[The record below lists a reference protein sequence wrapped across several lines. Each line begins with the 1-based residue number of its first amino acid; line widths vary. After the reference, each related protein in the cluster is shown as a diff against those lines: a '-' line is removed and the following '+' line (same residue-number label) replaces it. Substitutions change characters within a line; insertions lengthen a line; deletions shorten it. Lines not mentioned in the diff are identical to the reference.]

1 MGRGDLVTVSTGLLK
16 SVLKD
21 ISDPKLKGQI
31 ESILHAQH
39 NIISQQIT
47 KFPKTAKIKKV
58 IDGDTILLS
67 NGLVLRYVGITA
79 PEAGEPFE
87 KEATVANTKLV
98 ERKTVKLVYDNY
110 KSDKFG
116 RLLAYVFV
124 DGLSVSE
131 ELARLGLAE
140 VVVYQ
145 KRKPFI
151 YQDQLLKAQDQAKKK
166 RLGIWNR

>member
-1 MGRGDLVTVSTGLLK
+1 MSRGDLVTVSTGLLK

-21 ISDPKLKGQI
+21 VSDPKLKTQI

-47 KFPKTAKIKKV
+47 KFPKSAKVIKI
-58 IDGDTILLS
+58 IDGDTVLLS
-67 NGLVLRYVGITA
+67 DGLVLRYVGITA
-79 PEAGEPFE
+79 PETGEPFE
-87 KEATVANTKLV
+87 KEATEANRKLV
-98 ERKTVKLVYDNY
+98 ENKTVKLVYDNY

-124 DGLSVSE
+124 DGLSISE
-131 ELARLGLAE
+131 EVARLGLAE

-151 YQDQLLKAQDQAKKK
+151 FQDQILKAQDQAKKK
-166 RLGIWNR
+166 GLGIWGQ